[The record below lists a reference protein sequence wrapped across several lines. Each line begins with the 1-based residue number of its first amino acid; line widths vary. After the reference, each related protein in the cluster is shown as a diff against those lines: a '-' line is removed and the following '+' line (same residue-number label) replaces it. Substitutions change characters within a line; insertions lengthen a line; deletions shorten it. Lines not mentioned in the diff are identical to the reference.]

1 MLRLPVTI
9 LSIWVLATIMPL
21 LLRAKE
27 LSIDL
32 NPAKTKIVF
41 VLSATFHIVHGT
53 FDITEGH
60 LLFDPSTGAMKGDIV
75 VNAASGNSGN
85 GMRDRRMT
93 REVLQAQRFPQIR
106 FAPDAYSGTITA
118 NGASNIDVHG
128 VLMIHGQA
136 HKITL
141 PMQVRMSHDEVTAKG
156 KLVVP
161 YVKWGMKN
169 PSRLFL
175 KVSKN
180 VELDITAVGRIAP
193 ASVP

>member
-1 MLRLPVTI
+1 
-9 LSIWVLATIMPL
+9 MPL
-21 LLRAKE
+21 LLQAKQ

-32 NPAKTKIVF
+32 SPAKTKIAF
-41 VLSATFHIVHGT
+41 VLSATLHTVHGT
-53 FDITEGH
+53 FDMTEGH

-85 GMRDRRMT
+85 GMRDRRMR
-93 REVLQAQRFPQIR
+93 REVLQAQRYPQIR
-106 FAPDAYSGTITA
+106 FDPDAYSGTITA

-128 VLMIHGQA
+128 VLMIHGQT
-136 HKITL
+136 HKITI
-141 PMQVRMSHDEVTAKG
+141 PMQVQMSHDEVTVNG

-169 PSRLFL
+169 PSTFFL

-180 VELDITAVGRIAP
+180 VELDITAVGHIAP
-193 ASVP
+193 ASAP